1 MPENMLRALNK
12 VSQSLAFVDG
22 VKEDKRIA
30 SRSPSIKLGLYEPL
44 NEADIPDILRE
55 DSEEGCYGKVIT
67 PDDEIEIANSTRER
81 VVHFDDETDLGI
93 SSVIVD
99 VEVHESK
106 ETQPSS
112 S

>member
-12 VSQSLAFVDG
+12 VSQSLTLVDS
-22 VKEDKRIA
+22 VKKDKRIA

-44 NEADIPDILRE
+44 NETDIPDILRE
-55 DSEEGCYGKVIT
+55 DSEEGGYIKVIT
-67 PDDEIEIANSTRER
+67 PDDEIENVHKTRER
-81 VVHFDDETDLGI
+81 VVHFGDENDLGI
-93 SSVIVD
+93 SVIVD
-99 VEVHESK
+99 VEVHERK